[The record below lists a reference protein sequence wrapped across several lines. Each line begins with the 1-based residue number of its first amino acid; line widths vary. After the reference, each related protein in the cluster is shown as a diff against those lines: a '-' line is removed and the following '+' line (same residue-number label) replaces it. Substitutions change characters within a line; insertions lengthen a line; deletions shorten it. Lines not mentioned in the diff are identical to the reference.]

1 MVKKKPPKQQA
12 LVKWLKL
19 ALRRPATL
27 KVATFVV
34 QVANLVARM
43 YDWFR

>member
-1 MVKKKPPKQQA
+1 MVKKKPPKQQT
-12 LVKWLKL
+12 LVKWFKQ

-27 KVATFVV
+27 KVASLAVHL
-34 QVANLVARM
+34 ANLVARM